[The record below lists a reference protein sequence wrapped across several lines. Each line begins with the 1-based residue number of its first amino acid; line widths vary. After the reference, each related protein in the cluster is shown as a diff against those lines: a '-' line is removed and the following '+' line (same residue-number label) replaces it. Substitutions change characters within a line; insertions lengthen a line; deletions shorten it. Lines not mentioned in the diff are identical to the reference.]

1 MREQASDTGWDARYE
16 TRMVILL
23 SLSFGLVGLDR
34 FIILPLFPLI
44 MRDLQL
50 DYQDLGNISAA
61 LALTW
66 GVSALGMGC
75 LVERLGAKR
84 VLVVSVLAFSLLSGF
99 SALAGG
105 VLGLILLRG
114 LMGFSE
120 GAFTPTSISV
130 TTQVSHPRRSGFN
143 LGVQQAV
150 FPILALGFGPLIAAG
165 LLAWLGSWR
174 WVFVSVAIP
183 GFILA
188 WLLQRTYRP
197 VPALAATTAERPWHL
212 WLAALGSGNVR
223 RNIGIMF
230 CILTCQFVLC
240 ALLPSYLTDHL
251 GLSLEAMAL
260 VISAIGFGG
269 FVGQLVIPGLSDRFG
284 RKPIVLLSFC
294 ASAALVATL
303 IVTPAQPWL
312 LFGVLFC
319 ITFFNFSLI
328 CLTVGPLT
336 GESVAPHLLTA
347 ATGIVIGFGEIL
359 GGGLAPILAGYL
371 ATHHGLPAILYLA
384 LAGSLSGLCLAFG
397 LKERRAQ
404 TPRGTELPAN
414 RALLIRE

>member
-84 VLVVSVLAFSLLSGF
+84 VLVVSVLAFSLLSGL

-130 TTQVSHPRRSGFN
+130 TTQVSHPRRTGFN
-143 LGVQQAV
+143 IGVQQAV
-150 FPILALGFGPLIAAG
+150 FPILGLGLGPLIAAG

-174 WVFVSVAIP
+174 WVFISVSIP

-188 WLLQRTYRP
+188 WWLQRTYRP
-197 VPALAATTAERPWHL
+197 VPAPIQAGQERPWRL

-269 FVGQLVIPGLSDRFG
+269 FVGQLIIPGLSDRFG
-284 RKPIVLLSFC
+284 RKPVVLVSFC

-303 IVTPAQPWL
+303 IVTPAEPWL
-312 LFGVLFC
+312 LFGVLFF

-371 ATHHGLPAILYLA
+371 ATHHGLPSILYLA

-404 TPRGTELPAN
+404 TARGTELPAN